1 MVVEVDAER
10 VVGRTIVSA
19 QEGSETVSTITMSP
33 SRHVPVVKEGRMT
46 GIVSIGD
53 VVISR
58 MSELEF
64 EPGRLDSY
72 VHSGQS

>member
-10 VVGRTIVSA
+10 IVGWTIVSA

-33 SRHVPVVKEGRMT
+33 SRHVPVVKDGRLA

-53 VVISR
+53 VVKNAIE
-58 MSELEF
+58 ELET
-64 EPGRLDSY
+64 ERQHLVGY
-72 VHSGQS
+72 IQTAQT